1 MEKNKK
7 QVMWLRQHKY
17 YQSKP
22 RSTIYVTDIELT
34 RVFAKLFID
43 TSVDTFGN
51 NWNYSHGIYSIEN
64 KEKLTNEEIEE
75 ITTWLLT
82 ISDKDFM
89 NYLRSANDEKR

>member
-1 MEKNKK
+1 MEQNKNQIRWLK
-7 QVMWLRQHKY
+7 QNNY
-17 YQSKP
+17 YQLKP

-34 RVFAKLFID
+34 RVIAKLFID
-43 TSVDTFGN
+43 TSGDMAGN
-51 NWNYSHGIYSIEN
+51 NWNYTHGIYSIEN

-89 NYLRSANDEKR
+89 AYRSADNEKR